1 MPNSPQSDVQ
11 LFAAFQKGD
20 KRAFEKIYQSYFSA
34 LVFYG
39 FKVCPDKL
47 LVENAIQDLFVE
59 LWRRREY
66 ISEVDNL
73 KFYLIKSLRNQLIR
87 NQRHNPFDRSED
99 IDDFLDYL
107 GSLSEEQSIVNRE
120 TVLARQQ
127 KIQAAL
133 EKLSPRQKEVIHLR
147 FYQNLAL
154 DEIAELLQL
163 PKQVIK
169 NLLSKSYAVLRIYLK
184 SITSLVLAIL
194 WV

>member
-120 TVLARQQ
+120 TVLARQL
-127 KIQAAL
+127 KIQTAL

-184 SITSLVLAIL
+184 SIGSLVLAIL
-194 WV
+194 WA

>member
-1 MPNSPQSDVQ
+1 MPNSPQSDEQ
-11 LFAAFQKGD
+11 LFAAFKKGD

-59 LWRRREY
+59 LWRRREF
-66 ISEVDNL
+66 ISEVANL

-107 GSLSEEQSIVNRE
+107 GSLSEEQSIMNRE
-120 TVLARQQ
+120 ADLARQQ
-127 KIQAAL
+127 KIQTAL

-147 FYQNLAL
+147 FYQNLSL

-184 SITSLVLAIL
+184 SIGSLVLAIL
-194 WV
+194 LA

>member
-1 MPNSPQSDVQ
+1 MLKNQLSDEQ
-11 LFAAFQKGD
+11 LFAAFKKGD

-59 LWRRREY
+59 LWRRREF
-66 ISEVDNL
+66 ISEVNNL

-120 TVLARQQ
+120 TDLVRQQ
-127 KIQAAL
+127 KIQTAL

-147 FYQNLAL
+147 FYQNLSL
-154 DEIAELLQL
+154 DECAELLQL

-184 SITSLVLAIL
+184 SIASLVLVVLLA
-194 WV
+194 

>member
-1 MPNSPQSDVQ
+1 MRNSPQSDEQ
-11 LFAAFQKGD
+11 LFAAFKKGD

-59 LWRRREY
+59 LWRRREF
-66 ISEVDNL
+66 ISEVANL

-107 GSLSEEQSIVNRE
+107 ASLSEEQSIVNRE

-184 SITSLVLAIL
+184 SIASLVLAIL

>member
-1 MPNSPQSDVQ
+1 MPNSPQSDAQ

-127 KIQAAL
+127 KIQTAL

-169 NLLSKSYAVLRIYLK
+169 NLLSKSYAVLRMYLK
-184 SITSLVLAIL
+184 SIGSLVLAIL
-194 WV
+194 WA

>member
-1 MPNSPQSDVQ
+1 MPNSPQSDAQ

-59 LWRRREY
+59 LWRRKEF
-66 ISEVDNL
+66 ISEVANL

-169 NLLSKSYAVLRIYLK
+169 NLLSKSYAVLRMYLK
-184 SITSLVLAIL
+184 SIGSLVLAIL
-194 WV
+194 WA

>member
-120 TVLARQQ
+120 TVLARQL
-127 KIQAAL
+127 KIQTAL

-169 NLLSKSYAVLRIYLK
+169 NLLSKSYAVLRMYLK
-184 SITSLVLAIL
+184 SIGSLVLAIL
-194 WV
+194 WA

>member
-1 MPNSPQSDVQ
+1 MRNSPQSDAQ

-59 LWRRREY
+59 LWRRREF
-66 ISEVDNL
+66 ISEVANL

-194 WV
+194 WA

>member
-1 MPNSPQSDVQ
+1 
-11 LFAAFQKGD
+11 
-20 KRAFEKIYQSYFSA
+20 
-34 LVFYG
+34 
-39 FKVCPDKL
+39 
-47 LVENAIQDLFVE
+47 
-59 LWRRREY
+59 
-66 ISEVDNL
+66 
-73 KFYLIKSLRNQLIR
+73 LIR

-169 NLLSKSYAVLRIYLK
+169 NLLSKSYAVLRMYLK
-184 SITSLVLAIL
+184 SIGSLVLAIL
-194 WV
+194 WA

>member
-1 MPNSPQSDVQ
+1 MLKNQLSDEQ
-11 LFAAFQKGD
+11 LFAAFKKGD
-20 KRAFEKIYQSYFSA
+20 KRSFEKIYQSYFSA

-59 LWRRREY
+59 LWRRREF
-66 ISEVDNL
+66 ISEVNNL

-120 TVLARQQ
+120 TDLVRQQ
-127 KIQAAL
+127 KIQTAL

-147 FYQNLAL
+147 FYQNLTL
-154 DEIAELLQL
+154 DECAELLQL

-184 SITSLVLAIL
+184 SIASLVLVVLLA
-194 WV
+194 

>member
-1 MPNSPQSDVQ
+1 MLNSPQSDEQ

-20 KRAFEKIYQSYFSA
+20 KWAFEKIYQSYFSA

-59 LWRRREY
+59 LWRRREF
-66 ISEVDNL
+66 ISEVANL

-107 GSLSEEQSIVNRE
+107 GSLSEEQSIVNQE

-194 WV
+194 WI

>member
-1 MPNSPQSDVQ
+1 MPNSPQSDAQ

-169 NLLSKSYAVLRIYLK
+169 NLLSKSYAVLRMYLK
-184 SITSLVLAIL
+184 SIGSLVLAIL
-194 WV
+194 WA

>member
-1 MPNSPQSDVQ
+1 MPNSPQSDAQ
-11 LFAAFQKGD
+11 LFAACQKGE

-127 KIQAAL
+127 KIQTAL

-169 NLLSKSYAVLRIYLK
+169 NLLSKSYAVLRMYLK
-184 SITSLVLAIL
+184 SIGSLVLAIL
-194 WV
+194 WA

>member
-1 MPNSPQSDVQ
+1 MRNSPQSDEQ
-11 LFAAFQKGD
+11 LFAAFKKGD

-59 LWRRREY
+59 LWRRREF
-66 ISEVDNL
+66 ISEVANL

-107 GSLSEEQSIVNRE
+107 ASLSEEQSIVNQE

-184 SITSLVLAIL
+184 SIASLVLAIL

>member
-1 MPNSPQSDVQ
+1 MPNSPQSDAQ

-120 TVLARQQ
+120 TVLARQL
-127 KIQAAL
+127 KIQTAL

-184 SITSLVLAIL
+184 SIGSLVLAIL
-194 WV
+194 WA

>member
-1 MPNSPQSDVQ
+1 MPNSPQSDAQ
-11 LFAAFQKGD
+11 LFSAFQKGD

-169 NLLSKSYAVLRIYLK
+169 NLLSKSYAVLRMYLK
-184 SITSLVLAIL
+184 SIGSLVLAIL
-194 WV
+194 WA

>member
-1 MPNSPQSDVQ
+1 MPPSLLSDEQ
-11 LFAAFQKGD
+11 LFDAFKKGD

-39 FKVCPDKL
+39 FKVCPDQL

-59 LWRRREY
+59 LWRRREF
-66 ISEVDNL
+66 ISEVENL

-107 GSLSEEQSIVNRE
+107 GTLSEEQNIVNQE
-120 TVLARQQ
+120 TDIARQG
-127 KIQAAL
+127 KIRSAID
-133 EKLSPRQKEVIHLR
+133 KLSPRQKEVIHLR
-147 FYQNLAL
+147 FYQNLSL
-154 DEIAELLQL
+154 DEISELMQL

-184 SITSLVLAIL
+184 SIGTFVLAFFL
-194 WV
+194 A